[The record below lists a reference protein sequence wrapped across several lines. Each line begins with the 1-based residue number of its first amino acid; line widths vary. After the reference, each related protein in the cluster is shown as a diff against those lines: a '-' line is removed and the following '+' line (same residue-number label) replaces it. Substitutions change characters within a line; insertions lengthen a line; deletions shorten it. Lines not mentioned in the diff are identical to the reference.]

1 MQITSNKNILEKVN
15 DFTYNINY
23 GTLAYGSDTDLT
35 INFKDVEHV
44 SVTKTCQC
52 TMPTIVLLPEGGFDM
67 KVSYDSKKIGVIN
80 QSIYERV
87 LNDKKEQVLVTF
99 NLKGLINQ

>member
-1 MQITSNKNILEKVN
+1 MQITSNKSILEKVN
-15 DFTYNINY
+15 DFTYDINY
-23 GTLAYGSDTDLT
+23 GTLASGSDTDLI
-35 INFKDVEHV
+35 INFKGVEHV

-52 TMPTIVLLPEGGFDM
+52 TMPTIVLLPNGGFDI

-87 LNDKKEQVLVTF
+87 LNDKKEQILVTF
-99 NLKGLINQ
+99 NLKGLITQ

>member
-1 MQITSNKNILEKVN
+1 MQIKSNKNILEKVN

-23 GTLAYGSDTDLT
+23 GTLAAGSDTDLV
-35 INFKDVEHV
+35 INFKEVEHV

-99 NLKGLINQ
+99 NLKGIINQ